1 MRRVLPR
8 LVFCILAIARPA
20 TAQIA
25 MPEGVALSPFPVLQ
39 NPAAYTTFADVE
51 GGVWAVFLGA
61 QPGSAL
67 YAQHVRS
74 DGSFYPGFNASA
86 RSYADRGTLVNN
98 MSAAP
103 DGLGGM
109 ALCWFGVNAKDSTS
123 QVVALRY
130 KHVLDDG
137 SLPDGTVPDSG
148 IVVSN
153 IASAAMVT
161 GDGNGG
167 AYVVWEELKGVSN
180 PDIYAQHYDWFGT
193 ATWTPSGSP
202 TGRPV
207 CAVVGIQ
214 RLRAVIADGSG
225 GAYVVWADSRS
236 GTTVPLYVSHMTS
249 DGVDGAPWTTNGVRV
264 TPVSSGVRIVGS
276 SVTPAGGMWV
286 AWRDIGIPSQFNA
299 QQVGSDAS
307 IQWTALGAI
316 VATTTPPRAEFV
328 PAGNGQVFVTWGGSD
343 IRCSRLDATGARVW
357 TGDVAGRVLVA
368 TPSGSVVTH
377 VASDGAGGQRVA
389 WSMDVGGQT
398 DVYGLDVDG
407 AGAPANG
414 QPPGGVLIEGD
425 PTPEDPVAWFD
436 AASQSPLIE
445 WIEDGQLRVRRL
457 LGSTTGIEPPLER
470 GPIALAPP
478 SPNPQRGDAMLV
490 RFTAPAG
497 EAALRLYDLG
507 GRLVREQRADS
518 PGGSQSLTV
527 GGLAALAPGVYT
539 LRLEAAG
546 FSRSR
551 RVVRVR

>member
-1 MRRVLPR
+1 VRRVLPR
-8 LVFCILAIARPA
+8 LVFCILAFTSAA
-20 TAQIA
+20 SAQIA

-39 NPAAYTTFADVE
+39 SPAGYTTFADVE

-61 QPGSAL
+61 APGSAL

-74 DGSFYPGFNASA
+74 DGSYYPGFNANA
-86 RSYADRGTLVNN
+86 RTYANRGTLVNN
-98 MSAAP
+98 LSASP

-109 ALCWFGVNAKDSTS
+109 ALSWFGVNAKDSTS

-130 KHVLDDG
+130 LHVLDDG
-137 SLPDGTVPDSG
+137 SLPLGSVPDTG
-148 IVVSN
+148 IVVST
-153 IASAAMVT
+153 IASAAIVV

-167 AYVVWEELKGVSN
+167 AYVVWEELKGASN
-180 PDIYAQHYDWFGT
+180 PDIFAQHYDWFGN

-214 RLRAVIADGSG
+214 HLRALVADGSG
-225 GAYVVWADSRS
+225 GAYAVWADSRS
-236 GTTVPLYVSHMTS
+236 GTTVPLYVSHLSS

-264 TPVSSGVRIVGS
+264 TPVSAGVRIVGS
-276 SVTPAGGMWV
+276 SVTPAGGLWL
-286 AWRDIGIPSQFNA
+286 AWRDIGIPNQFNA

-316 VATTTPPRAEFV
+316 VATVSPPRAEFV
-328 PAGNGQVFVTWGGSD
+328 PAANGHVFVTWGGSD
-343 IRCSRLDATGARVW
+343 IRCSRLDAAGTRVW
-357 TGDVAGRVLVA
+357 TADFAGRVLVA
-368 TPSGSVVTH
+368 TPSGSLVTH
-377 VASDGAGGQRVA
+377 VATDGAGGQRVA
-389 WSMDVGGQT
+389 WSMDAGGQS
-398 DVYGLDVDG
+398 DVYVLDVDG
-407 AGAPANG
+407 AGAPEDG
-414 QPPGGVLIEGD
+414 QLPGGELIEGD
-425 PTPEDPVAWFD
+425 LTPEDPVAWFD
-436 AASQSPLIE
+436 NTSQSPLIE
-445 WIEDGQLRVRRL
+445 WLENGQLRVRRL
-457 LGSTTGIEPPLER
+457 LASTTGIEPPLER

-507 GRLVREQRADS
+507 GRLVREQHADS
-518 PGGSQSLTV
+518 QGGSQSLTL